1 LVYIEITKDISSK
14 EGLVMSK
21 SKTNFVIDIIMFLGM
36 MFLVGTGYVR
46 KYILLGGSASRA
58 AFGQKMNMF
67 MLGIDRDTW
76 SLIHLYCG
84 YFLLFLLLL
93 HIVLHWKQ
101 ITIMYKQLIGNPV
114 LRMILLV
121 IFIIISLFLVVF
133 PFLIN
138 PSMIPG

>member
-1 LVYIEITKDISSK
+1 MAYIGNIKRRILKGEL
-14 EGLVMSK
+14 GVNK
-21 SKTNFVIDIIMFLGM
+21 SKTNFIIDAIMFIGM
-36 MFLVGTGYVR
+36 MFLIGTGYVR
-46 KYILLGGSASRA
+46 KYILLGGSASRE

-76 SLIHLYCG
+76 SIIHLYTA

-101 ITIMYKQLIGNPV
+101 ITIMYRQLISSSPI
-114 LRMILLV
+114 RMALV
-121 IFIIISLFLVVF
+121 CIFIIISILLVVF
-133 PFLIN
+133 PFILE